1 MLVSPSAWELKI
13 LVWKR
18 RHFELKPLAPVYPY
32 ISIWIIKVLSLL
44 DFVNWRRIIYFR
56 LNRLW
61 STSPQSE
68 TSKWRWLFAEISHPT
83 KKIRKEFRRLKILN
97 FRDLNP
103 RDFTKNGVVAQ
114 ERHTEPRVTM
124 ERLLA
129 KPRSSQ
135 ISLLFQILMVAKYHA
150 RTRNR
155 THKPIQNF
163 EEK

>member
-1 MLVSPSAWELKI
+1 MRVENLSMKKKTFWIETVG
-13 LVWKR
+13 
-18 RHFELKPLAPVYPY
+18 PVYPY
-32 ISIWIIKVLSLL
+32 ISIWIIKFLSLL

-68 TSKWRWLFAEISHPT
+68 NSKWRWLFAEISHPT

-103 RDFTKNGVVAQ
+103 RDFAKNGVVAQ
-114 ERHTEPRVTM
+114 ERHTEPRLTI

-129 KPRSSQ
+129 KPRSFSNLPAFLDLYGT
-135 ISLLFQILMVAKYHA
+135 ITYSLIRVRIFLVAK
-150 RTRNR
+150 NG
-155 THKPIQNF
+155 
-163 EEK
+163 